1 MATSLAAATLYAS
14 IACYFISSNLRNAYA
29 QQLSGK
35 TGIPGSTS
43 GPPAPGTV
51 VNATNASSYAQ
62 FLPPAAGIGVEHG
75 LTLRV
80 VPSKRLDWSG
90 DFTAATEK
98 YSGQVGLDKD
108 DYITNYIA
116 GMPFPTVSISDPKA
130 AIKIAYNWHMGP
142 FMPDDFS
149 LEPWGSFAYSSTQ
162 AGNSFLPDDAYSYIC
177 DHFTFL
183 RFAHRTEVDPRPT
196 LGANEDGAEWK
207 TRCQGWS
214 GGAIVGPSPDTKSIV
229 VRFLDPRKQ
238 DVSYTNRGSGRLE
251 VVSAPNEQ
259 CRGCHQPF
267 WAYAL
272 PKTERYSYR
281 LLGTALMMACLTAD
295 HEPTGIAQGDKS
307 LTFTEQPFQLRNA
320 YILEMTPKADEQ
332 LRTIVYIDTE
342 AYVWIGAEFFLRNEK
357 TEAAFPFWR
366 SHPSPSGGNLFDLAG
381 EFYVP
386 FDQLASAHL
395 PLVSANASPRLF
407 FRSLAPAQGSFAQ
420 KINTG
425 TLSEE
430 PFDQFT
436 FWRE

>member
-1 MATSLAAATLYAS
+1 VIATLCASIVGHLAASNAS
-14 IACYFISSNLRNAYA
+14 DAYA
-29 QQLSGK
+29 QQPSGK
-35 TGIPGSTS
+35 AGNPSSTS

-51 VNATNASSYAQ
+51 VNATNASAYAQ
-62 FLPPAAGIGVEHG
+62 FLPPAADLGIGYG
-75 LTLRV
+75 MSIRV
-80 VPSKRLDWSG
+80 VPSTRLDWSEG
-90 DFTAATEK
+90 FTAATEK
-98 YSGQVGLDKD
+98 YSGQVGLDSD

-116 GMPFPTVSISDPKA
+116 GMPFPTVSTTDPKA
-130 AIKIAYNWHMGP
+130 AVKIAYNWHMGP

-149 LEPWGSFAYSSTQ
+149 LEPWGSFAYASTDV
-162 AGNSFLPDDAYSYIC
+162 ANSFLPDDAYSYIC

-196 LGANEDGAEWK
+196 LGADEDGAEWK

-214 GGAIVGPSPDTKSIV
+214 GGAVVGPSPDTKSVV

-259 CRGCHQPF
+259 CRSCHQPF

-272 PKTERYSYR
+272 PKTEKYSYR
-281 LLGTALMMACLTAD
+281 LLGTTLMLACLTTD
-295 HEPTGIAQGDKS
+295 REPAGIVQRDKALS
-307 LTFTEQPFQLRNA
+307 FSEQPFQLRNA
-320 YILEMTPKADEQ
+320 YILEMTPKGDEK

-342 AYVWIGAEFFLRNEK
+342 AYVWIGAEFFLANEK

-386 FDQLASAHL
+386 FDQLGSAHL
-395 PLVSANASPRLF
+395 PLIHASASPRLF
-407 FRSLAPAQGSFAQ
+407 FRSLAPAHGGFTQ
-420 KINTG
+420 KVNTG

-430 PFDQFT
+430 PFGQFT